1 MRAGLTTVYDRFMS
15 NDSSNADQHKP
26 YGTIATVLRA
36 TVALQCLGNWRWMTQ
51 IQETPLLH
59 WMLDPADIGGL
70 AWAES
75 TALAV
80 QQTLG
85 WSLLLAALVVVWRPH
100 QIVLAALFV
109 VQLLIAIAMWRIA
122 DGYPL
127 KASWLSPSVVLLFPF
142 ATQLLRIAAPLGL
155 LLVEHARAKPSAD
168 VTAMHRAMQ
177 LLRWAVAIVFVA
189 HGIEALQ
196 LNPKFTDL
204 LIGSTQRTLGVE
216 LSETSAERMLMAVG
230 VIDIVVAI
238 TCVCVR
244 SLAII
249 GWIALWGGLT
259 ACSRIVALGWE
270 TAWHEA
276 LTRVPHCGVP
286 MAVALWWH
294 LLKSRPWSDTT
305 VTKRDEVEAKH
316 ETT

>member
-1 MRAGLTTVYDRFMS
+1 MS
-15 NDSSNADQHKP
+15 NDSSNVVQQKP
-26 YGTIATVLRA
+26 YGTIVTVLRA

-80 QQTLG
+80 QQTIG
-85 WSLLLAALVVVWRPH
+85 WSLLLAALAVVWRPYRF
-100 QIVLAALFV
+100 VLAALFV

-155 LLVEHARAKPSAD
+155 LLVEHARAKPLTEA
-168 VTAMHRAMQ
+168 TAMHRAMQ
-177 LLRWAVAIVFVA
+177 LMRWAVAIVFVA
-189 HGIEALQ
+189 HGVEALQ

-216 LSETSAERMLMAVG
+216 LSESAAERILMAVG
-230 VIDIVVAI
+230 VVDIVVAI
-238 TCVCVR
+238 ACVCVR
-244 SLAII
+244 WLAVI
-249 GWIALWGGLT
+249 GWIALWGGIT

-276 LTRVPHCGVP
+276 LTRAPHCGVP

-294 LLKSRPWSDTT
+294 LLKSKLEKDVTQTT
-305 VTKRDEVEAKH
+305 HDEAAAEH
-316 ETT
+316 EKA